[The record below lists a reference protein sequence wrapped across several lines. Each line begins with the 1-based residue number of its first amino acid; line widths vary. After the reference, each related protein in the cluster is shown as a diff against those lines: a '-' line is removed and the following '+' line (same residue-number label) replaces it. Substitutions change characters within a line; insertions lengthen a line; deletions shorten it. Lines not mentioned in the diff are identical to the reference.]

1 MMKLKNSLQEL
12 NGILRFRNKICVLED
27 DELKQMSYLRVM
39 KASSITS
46 KYNPTMSRFQEIYL
60 VTWYKKEDIVKFVV
74 ARLSVKNSKGR
85 TINE

>member
-1 MMKLKNSLQEL
+1 
-12 NGILRFRNKICVLED
+12 
-27 DELKQMSYLRVM
+27 M